1 MLVDHPFTVVLP
13 KTFVVKYD
21 PCILSVDSCTQYNC
35 YDKRPSVSS
44 KGGRCDRPATHWS
57 CFDGGYLEGRCHL
70 HRRDVRGYRA
80 SKKMI
85 GLSASDIEWINT
97 VQNDLRHFTREEVVV
112 MGVQTA

>member
-44 KGGRCDRPATHWS
+44 KGGRCDRPATHWY

-70 HRRDVRGYRA
+70 HRWGVRKYRA
-80 SKKMI
+80 YKK
-85 GLSASDIEWINT
+85 INT